1 VTVRERGSRAQRSRA
16 CVIYSLLLVA
26 LFMLASCKPKAS
38 IEPKA
43 VPKTPARMLP
53 PSASEPASHAPES
66 TEKPSRPSGPITFT
80 DVTAQA
86 GIHFKHNSGAF
97 GKKYLPET
105 MGSGVCFLDYDND
118 GWQDI
123 LLVNSMDW
131 PGHKSGKSFPALYH
145 NNGDGTFSD
154 VTRQAGLA
162 MEMYGLGCTVG
173 DYDND
178 GYVDIYITTVGSNHL
193 FHNLGNGKF
202 ADVTATAGVAD
213 PGFSASAVWF
223 DYDND
228 GKLDL
233 FVAHYIDW
241 SIETDQYCSL
251 DNKNKSYCTPQRYK
265 GESSTLFH
273 NKGDGTFEN
282 VTRRAGLYDPTSKSL
297 GIALLDYDNDGW
309 LDLFVSNDT
318 EPNKLYRNN
327 HNGTFTDVAV
337 ATGVAYSEAG
347 TVRAGMGTD
356 AADYDDSGWQSLVI
370 GNFTN
375 EGMALYH
382 NDGTGLFTDE
392 APATGIKRIST
403 RSLTFGTFF
412 FDYDLDGLPDIIAV
426 NGHVSDDISVV
437 QPNVQYA
444 QQPHLFHNL
453 GKNKFEEVTAKLGSA
468 LRRPIVGRGAAYG
481 DFDNDGDLDLLI
493 TANNGPAR
501 LLRNDNGNQNDMLR
515 VKTVGTRSNRDGIG
529 AKVMVRTNGGMRLFA
544 MVKTGSSYLSQS
556 ELPLTFGLGKPEAG
570 KTVSIEIV
578 WPSGQKDTIPGIK
591 PNQFITVKEGKGI
604 ISARP
609 IVFSKTGSPQSS
621 APASSRK

>member
-1 VTVRERGSRAQRSRA
+1 VIVCERGHGFHRPLRGF
-16 CVIYSLLLVA
+16 VYSLLLVA
-26 LFMLASCKPKAS
+26 LFMLAGCKPKAS
-38 IEPKA
+38 SEPKA
-43 VPKTPARMLP
+43 APATPARMPLP
-53 PSASEPASHAPES
+53 PASQLPSVAPDS
-66 TEKPSRPSGPITFT
+66 TTKPSRPSGPIEFT

-105 MGSGVCFLDYDND
+105 MGSGACFLDYDND

-131 PGHKSGKSFPALYH
+131 PGHESGKSFPALYH
-145 NNGDGTFSD
+145 NNRDGTFTD

-162 MEMYGLGCTVG
+162 VETYGLGCAVA

-178 GYVDIYITTVGSNHL
+178 GYDDIYLTTVGSNHL
-193 FHNLGNGKF
+193 FHNQGNGKF
-202 ADVTATAGVAD
+202 ADVTAKAGVAD

-265 GESSTLFH
+265 GQSSTLFH

-318 EPNKLYRNN
+318 EPNKLYHNN

-337 ATGVAYSEAG
+337 AAGVAYSEAG

-356 AADYDDSGWQSLVI
+356 AADYDNSGWQSLVL

-382 NDGTGLFTDE
+382 NDGSGLFSDE

-403 RSLTFGTFF
+403 KSLTFGALF
-412 FDYDLDGLPDIIAV
+412 FDYDLDGQLDVLAV

-437 QPNVQYA
+437 QPQVKYA
-444 QQPHLFHNL
+444 QPPHLFHNL
-453 GKNKFEEVTAKLGSA
+453 GKSKFAEVTSTLGSA
-468 LRRPIVGRGAAYG
+468 LQRPIVGRGAAYG

-501 LLRNDNGNQNDMLR
+501 LLRNDNGNQDDMLR

-529 AKVMVRTNGGMRLFA
+529 AKVTVITNRGTRLFS

-570 KTVSIEIV
+570 KSVRVEIV
-578 WPSGQKDTIPGIK
+578 WPSGQKDTVPDVM
-591 PNQFITVKEGKGI
+591 PNQFITLQEGKGI
-604 ISARP
+604 TASQSF
-609 IVFSKTGSPQSS
+609 VFFKTGSSRSSTTASPQ
-621 APASSRK
+621 K